1 MLGLFGT
8 LNVATRAL
16 STQRQGTEVAG
27 HNLANVNNPAYAR
40 QRIEVSTSLPIPGGL
55 GPQGTGVE
63 ATGIRQ
69 LRSDVLDRQVI
80 VETSVQGSLE
90 AQQRALEYA
99 QANLGQTLD
108 RQATG
113 AAGAAAAGG
122 VGGQNGLAENLNAF
136 FNSLQGLSTQPTSMS
151 ERQALVI
158 KAQDLTTQ
166 FQQVSRRLGDVDTLL
181 NQSLAS
187 DVETANGLLGDI
199 AKINEQ
205 ILSVE
210 GTGAVANDLRDI
222 RLQRFEDLAKLGQV
236 TLIEAPG
243 GSVDVAMGGVRLTQ
257 ADRVIEQLEVF
268 DPGDGRLQVRAV
280 GGGGALDMGGGSI
293 QGTLEARDGALATLR
308 QSLDQLAGSLMGEF
322 NALYSAGYD
331 LRGGTGGLFFEGT
344 DASNI
349 RLAAGLVE
357 DPALIQA
364 SGDPA
369 AVGNNEVVLS
379 LARLAE
385 KPLVALGGQT
395 LGQHYGQTVA
405 RLGQSLAS
413 VNTQLDNQ
421 TVVGELLARQRD
433 AVSGVSLDEEMTD
446 LIRYQRAFE
455 ASARMVRLVDD
466 MLETVMNM
474 KR

>member
-1 MLGLFGT
+1 
-8 LNVATRAL
+8 
-16 STQRQGTEVAG
+16 
-27 HNLANVNNPAYAR
+27 
-40 QRIEVSTSLPIPGGL
+40 
-55 GPQGTGVE
+55 
-63 ATGIRQ
+63 
-69 LRSDVLDRQVI
+69 
-80 VETSVQGSLE
+80 
-90 AQQRALEYA
+90 
-99 QANLGQTLD
+99 
-108 RQATG
+108 
-113 AAGAAAAGG
+113 
-122 VGGQNGLAENLNAF
+122 
-136 FNSLQGLSTQPTSMS
+136 
-151 ERQALVI
+151 
-158 KAQDLTTQ
+158 
-166 FQQVSRRLGDVDTLL
+166 
-181 NQSLAS
+181 
-187 DVETANGLLGDI
+187 
-199 AKINEQ
+199 
-205 ILSVE
+205 
-210 GTGAVANDLRDI
+210 
-222 RLQRFEDLAKLGQV
+222 
-236 TLIEAPG
+236 
-243 GSVDVAMGGVRLTQ
+243 
-257 ADRVIEQLEVF
+257 
-268 DPGDGRLQVRAV
+268 
-280 GGGGALDMGGGSI
+280 
-293 QGTLEARDGALATLR
+293 
-308 QSLDQLAGSLMGEF
+308 MGEF